1 MTTLSPRLELRQKQ
15 TLALTPQLRQAIKLL
30 GMSNLELGDYVAAQ
44 IERNPLLELAPPP
57 DRGGAA
63 GRAIGG
69 GGGGIDPAILEG
81 MAARTTLAD
90 HLREQIGAMR
100 APSATIEA
108 ALILAEELED
118 DGYLRAPV
126 EELIARHRLKAGE
139 IARGLALVQACD
151 PAGVGARNLREC
163 LALQLREQ
171 DRLDPAM
178 RALLENLGFAATG
191 RRAEL
196 RAICGVDDEDLA
208 EMLAEIRALDPKPG
222 LRFAVAELQVAVPDV
237 FVTPKPGGG
246 WNVELNG
253 DTLPRVL
260 TNNIYAVDL
269 RGRDAETRAFISECS
284 ASANWLTRS
293 LEQRA
298 RTILRV
304 ATEIVRLQ
312 EDFFSLGVS
321 RMRPLTRRALADRL
335 SLHESTI
342 SRVTANKYIA
352 SRQGNLAMRFFFS
365 AALEGLDGQAAVSAA
380 AVRDRIRQLI
390 QEEAATRA
398 LSDDRIVTILRA
410 EGIDI
415 ARRTVAKY
423 REGMGILSSVERR
436 RRKTNLARA

>member
-1 MTTLSPRLELRQKQ
+1 MALAPRLEIRQKQ

-30 GMSNLELGDYVAAQ
+30 GMSNLELGNYVARE
-44 IERNPLLELAPPP
+44 IERNPLLELAPPAS
-57 DRGGAA
+57 RGGGA
-63 GRAIGG
+63 RPMGG
-69 GGGGIDPAILEG
+69 GGVDPAILEG
-81 MAARTTLAD
+81 MAASTTLID

-126 EELIARHRLKAGE
+126 EEVMARHHLRAGE
-139 IARGLALVQACD
+139 ITRGLALVQACD
-151 PAGVGARNLREC
+151 PAGVGARSLREC
-163 LALQLREQ
+163 LALQLRER

-178 RALLENLGFAATG
+178 RALLDNLGLAAAG
-191 RRAEL
+191 RLADL
-196 RAICGVDDEDLA
+196 RRICGVDDEDLA
-208 EMLAEIRALDPKPG
+208 EMLVEIRALDPKPG
-222 LRFAVAELQVAVPDV
+222 LRFAEADVQVAVPDV
-237 FVTPKPGGG
+237 FVSPAPGGG
-246 WNVELNG
+246 WSVELNS

-260 TNNIYAVDL
+260 TDNKYAADL
-269 RGRDAETRAFISECS
+269 RGHDAETRAFISECS
-284 ASANWLTRS
+284 ASANWLVRS

-312 EDFFSLGVS
+312 EGFFAEGTS
-321 RMRPLTRRALADRL
+321 RMRPLTQRALADRL

-352 SRQGNLAMRFFFS
+352 CARGNLSMRFFFS
-365 AALEGLDGQAAVSAA
+365 AALEGIGGQEAVSAT
-380 AVRDRIRQLI
+380 AVRERIRQLI
-390 QEEAATRA
+390 QEEAASRA
-398 LSDDRIVTILRA
+398 LSDDRIVTILRG

-436 RRKTNLARA
+436 RRKANLARV